1 MEQGN
6 KGNRGNKKS
15 QGNRGDRNNNET
27 VTKEQENARNVGKE
41 NLLV

>member
-6 KGNRGNKKS
+6 KGNMGNKKS

-27 VTKEQENARNVGKE
+27 VTKEQGNARNVSKE

>member
-15 QGNRGDRNNNET
+15 QGKRGDRNNNET
-27 VTKEQENARNVGKE
+27 VTKEQGNARNVGKE

>member
-15 QGNRGDRNNNET
+15 QGNTGDRNKNET
-27 VTKEQENARNVGKE
+27 VTKEQGNARNVSKE

>member
-6 KGNRGNKKS
+6 KGNKGNKKS
-15 QGNRGDRNNNET
+15 QENRKNNET
-27 VTKEQENARNVGKE
+27 VTKEQGNARNVSKE